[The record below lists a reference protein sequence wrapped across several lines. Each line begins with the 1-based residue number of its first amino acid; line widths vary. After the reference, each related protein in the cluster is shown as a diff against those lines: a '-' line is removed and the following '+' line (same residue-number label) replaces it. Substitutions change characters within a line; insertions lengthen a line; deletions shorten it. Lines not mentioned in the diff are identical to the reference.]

1 MSTYKR
7 GTVLINGKQYGRYPD
22 GRLYRIYS
30 TADRPFMQM
39 VDVEGE
45 TFLRVRQATEQG
57 YTDCPV
63 YGCIDLAYP
72 TSQLRRARTIGG
84 GQTGECADLRT
95 AVVCACGSVIGNII
109 IVFEYE

>member
-22 GRLYRIYS
+22 GTLYRIYS
-30 TADRPFMQM
+30 ISDRPFMQM
-39 VDVEGE
+39 VDEEGE

-63 YGCIDLAYP
+63 YGCVDLAYP
-72 TSQLRRARTIGG
+72 HKPTAPCKDNRGG
-84 GQTGECADLRT
+84 RLVNALTCGQHF
-95 AVVCACGSVIGNII
+95 AVLVEV
-109 IVFEYE
+109 